1 MKHVLSILAFLLLIP
16 CSGMQAQRQYPGIQ
30 QVPDE
35 VIWKREVYRSLDL
48 LQSNNGAL
56 YHPAEPQDGKANLFT
71 MIFKLMAQQ
80 KIKAYEYTLDGL
92 EHFTEKHEVN
102 FRDIMDRYGIYYEM
116 RAQKG
121 RRDSIISIH
130 NSDIPSAEVQ
140 TFFIKEV
147 WYYDQRTATQGT
159 QVVALCPVLNRTENY
174 TNERANLPMCWI
186 KMEDLM
192 PFLTQETALS
202 NLNSASN
209 RTLSDFFAQR
219 LYQGDI
225 YKVANLQNLSLTQY
239 CHTEEELHRE
249 QQRIENEL
257 LAFGKMLHAREDS
270 IKAQTA
276 TATGNVKSKGK
287 SGQTRTKAPAT
298 TKTTKAKSTS
308 SKQNSGSKRELAAP
322 KTSVRRERR

>member
-1 MKHVLSILAFLLLIP
+1 MKHLLSILTLLLLIP
-16 CSGMQAQRQYPGIQ
+16 CPGMRAQRQYPGMQ

-48 LQSNNGAL
+48 LRADNGAL
-56 YHPAEPQDGKANLFT
+56 YHPVEPQDGKANLFT
-71 MIFKLMAQQ
+71 TIFKLMAQQ

-92 EHFTEKHEVN
+92 EHFTTKHEVN
-102 FRDIMDRYGIYYEM
+102 FRDVMDRYDIYYEM
-116 RAQKG
+116 RPQKG

-159 QVVALCPVLNRTENY
+159 QVTALCPVLNRTESY
-174 TNERANLPMCWI
+174 TNDRVNLPMFWI
-186 KMEDLM
+186 KVEDLM

-202 NLNSASN
+202 NLNNASN

-219 LYQGDI
+219 LYRGDI
-225 YKVANLQNLSLTQY
+225 YKVANLQNLSLSQY
-239 CHTEEELHRE
+239 CHSEEEMRRE
-249 QQRIENEL
+249 RQRIEEEL

-270 IKAQTA
+270 IKVETA
-276 TATGNVKSKGK
+276 TQAGNVKTGK
-287 SGQTRTKAPAT
+287 TRTKAPAT
-298 TKTTKAKSTS
+298 TKTTKAKTTS

-322 KTSVRRERR
+322 KASVRRERR